1 MLRRQTLA
9 VLRAFAN
16 PAATAQTALAS
27 CSAGAAQAIGPSAST
42 AGVRSLAAAAAA
54 AASKPLPPAARWRQL
69 RRAASSAAAAESP
82 AAEQLAV
89 DLRKAAQPLL
99 SLPVGGM
106 AGVVGSVAGSGGA
119 AVIVPLVSKACPSI
133 PQR

>member
-1 MLRRQTLA
+1 MLRRQALA
-9 VLRAFAN
+9 ALLRAAN
-16 PAATAQTALAS
+16 PAAAAHGTPALW
-27 CSAGAAQAIGPSAST
+27 SAGASQAVGAAAGSAG
-42 AGVRSLAAAAAA
+42 ARSLAAAA
-54 AASKPLPPAARWRQL
+54 SKPAPPAARWRQL

-82 AAEQLAV
+82 AAEQLAA
-89 DLRKAAQPLL
+89 DLRRAAGPLV

-119 AVIVPLVSKACPSI
+119 AVIVPLVSKVCPSI